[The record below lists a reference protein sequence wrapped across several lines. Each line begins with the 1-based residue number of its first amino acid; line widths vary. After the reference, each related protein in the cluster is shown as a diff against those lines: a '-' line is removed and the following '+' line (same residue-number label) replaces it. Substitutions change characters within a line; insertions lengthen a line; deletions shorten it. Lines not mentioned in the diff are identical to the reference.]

1 MVTNKLTLSDERNG
15 EVDLMSLLQQSEQ
28 GIGIVLAMQVSD
40 QSLVLFGQI
49 EVENGVDF
57 GRERR
62 NEGLE
67 AYELT

>member
-1 MVTNKLTLSDERNG
+1 
-15 EVDLMSLLQQSEQ
+15 MSLLQHSEQ